1 MLIPVKHSIAVMI
14 LKGDKILSV
23 RSPDDDDELPGIWG
37 LPAGTLRPSE
47 TVEELITRI
56 GRDKLGVKLSP
67 IGKVT
72 SGRQMRPLYLL
83 DMELWEA
90 SMTETPIHENWRWAK
105 IDSLRPGAAAGS
117 LCCDLA
123 INSKGRVSS

>member
-14 LKGDKILSV
+14 FQGDEVLSV
-23 RSPDDDDELPGIWG
+23 RRPDDDDELPGIWG

-56 GRDKLGVKLSP
+56 GRDKLGVKLNP
-67 IGKVT
+67 VRKVT
-72 SGRQMRPLYLL
+72 SGRQMRALYLL
-83 DMELWEA
+83 EMELWEA
-90 SMTETPIHENWRWAK
+90 SMSGTPSHQNWRWAK

-117 LCCDLA
+117 LCCQLA
-123 INSKGRVSS
+123 INGKSRVSS